1 MLLVE
6 GLFLKKL
13 RRPLGLAEFDIELEW
28 DGCRNILSSI
38 ASRSRL
44 VVVEQDLWMN
54 TDVEHPHYGDTV
66 YHLPRRSHMK
76 SSEAVEAAE
85 EQCIIWGGLGLVLS
99 HPLHPASSSWQSGG
113 LSFSRDPAS

>member
-1 MLLVE
+1 M
-6 GLFLKKL
+6 KKL

-85 EQCIIWGGLGLVLS
+85 EQCIIWGGSWSCPVS
-99 HPLHPASSSWQSGG
+99 PASPRLQFLAVRGAEF
-113 LSFSRDPAS
+113 LS